1 MSERSQRMGGRA
13 TATEP
18 NADGVRRRRSR
29 ESMKRISVVCAVL
42 LFAGLLAACGLPK
55 DRTPRAIA
63 ADKVP
68 FGLLGPTTT
77 AQGNADVEGG
87 TDVTLYFIDG
97 AKLRP
102 VTRTA
107 QRRDVRLVLDQLVK
121 GLGDTDPLGITTAIP
136 KDTRV
141 IDTQFDGTN
150 LVVTLSNEMLNV
162 QSTEQ
167 RNAFAQLVYTAKDL
181 GINGVVFRVLDS
193 NGNPQDVSPVTDSGT
208 RPGALSTSDYQQ
220 EAPPRS

>member
-1 MSERSQRMGGRA
+1 MSERSDRMK
-13 TATEP
+13 
-18 NADGVRRRRSR
+18 NRRYLLAA
-29 ESMKRISVVCAVL
+29 VVLVS
-42 LFAGLLAACGLPK
+42 AGLLAACGLPN
-55 DRTPRAIA
+55 DRSPRTIA

-77 AQGNADVEGG
+77 AQGNTNVEGG

-107 QRRDVRLVLDQLVK
+107 QRRDVHLVLDQLVK

-136 KDTRV
+136 KDTKV

-167 RNAFAQLVYTAKDL
+167 RNAFAQLVYTANDL
-181 GINGVVFRVLDS
+181 GINGVAFRVLDS

-208 RPGALSTSDYQQ
+208 HSGPLSTADYQQ
-220 EAPPRS
+220 EAAPRS